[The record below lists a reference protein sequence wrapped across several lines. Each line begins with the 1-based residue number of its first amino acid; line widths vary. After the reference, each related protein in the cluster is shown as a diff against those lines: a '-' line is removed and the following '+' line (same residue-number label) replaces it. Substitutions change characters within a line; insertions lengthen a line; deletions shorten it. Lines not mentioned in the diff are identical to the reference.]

1 MPSEFLRKG
10 GRGAGLERGNFKRER
25 EEGGVV
31 IGERGGGGAS
41 CKKSRNNPLIYEG
54 RVPLPSS
61 NFFNYCKEGKRKT

>member
-41 CKKSRNNPLIYEG
+41 CKKKPQ
-54 RVPLPSS
+54 
-61 NFFNYCKEGKRKT
+61 